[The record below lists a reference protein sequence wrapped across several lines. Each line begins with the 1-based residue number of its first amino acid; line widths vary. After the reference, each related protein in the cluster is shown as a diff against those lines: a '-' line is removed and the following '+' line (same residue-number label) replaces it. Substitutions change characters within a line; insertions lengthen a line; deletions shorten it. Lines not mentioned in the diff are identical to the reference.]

1 MKLKSMRPG
10 RLLIRLL
17 GLGLGVALTMTAA
30 GCDRETAAAFDAAEA
45 CIDAR
50 PDSALTLIRESFSVS
65 VTPMY
70 GLRRSETKHWFHEFT
85 FGQQ

>member
-45 CIDAR
+45 CLDAR
-50 PDSALTLIRESFSVS
+50 PDSALALIRAIDTTRLGSRA
-65 VTPMY
+65 
-70 GLRRSETKHWFHEFT
+70 LRAR
-85 FGQQ
+85 